1 MEPARPIKFEFDTVF
16 GSKGA
21 LPTAAAAR
29 ARSSYSSE
37 EVETIRR
44 ETFQL
49 GKADTEAQAAAAHAA
64 TLSAIAQSLIRMI
77 GEFDAAV
84 RTMREDSAVIAL
96 EVARKLA
103 QVALEAY
110 PLKEVEALL
119 ADCLHKLHREPRI
132 VVRVSSACAER
143 LREDIDRL
151 CAEHAFSGRV
161 VIIAEPSIIG
171 SDCRIEWADGG
182 VERDLAV
189 TLAAIEQSAERW
201 RSSNP
206 SEEN

>member
-1 MEPARPIKFEFDTVF
+1 MEQARPIKFNFDTVF
-16 GSKGA
+16 GSKGGA
-21 LPTAAAAR
+21 PSNTAAR

-44 ETFQL
+44 DTFQL

-64 TLSAIAQSLIRMI
+64 TLGAIAQSLIRMI

-132 VVRVSSACAER
+132 VVRVSAACADG

-151 CAEHAFSGRV
+151 CAEHAFAGRV
-161 VIIAEPSIIG
+161 VIIAEPSIVG

-206 SEEN
+206 SEEH